1 MQMQFA
7 TIRAVV
13 MIAAVCWCSYSLFRT
28 ASKRGGSLHWY
39 NRTIY
44 FLGAILM
51 AGLAVGGLLL
61 VTGKISPK

>member
-7 TIRAVV
+7 TIRTIV
-13 MIAAVCWCSYSLFRT
+13 MIAAVCWCLYSFFRIAT
-28 ASKRGGSLHWY
+28 KRGGSLRWY